1 MQAVAARESFNMSG
15 VLINSSK
22 KHREFMKAQELSKG
36 LVLNGTPAPN
46 ANNRGRDVV
55 TEIIDE
61 PNF

>member
-22 KHREFMKAQELSKG
+22 KHREFMKAQEISKG

-46 ANNRGRDVV
+46 ANRGKEV
-55 TEIIDE
+55 TAEIDE